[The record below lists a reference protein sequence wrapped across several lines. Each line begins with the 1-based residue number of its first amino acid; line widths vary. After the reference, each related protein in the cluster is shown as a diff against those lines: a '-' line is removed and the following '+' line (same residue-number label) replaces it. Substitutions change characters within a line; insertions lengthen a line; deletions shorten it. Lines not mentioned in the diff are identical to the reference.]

1 MKWMQMAKRTLA
13 TGAVLL
19 TIAAA
24 AKPVKAQSLSADT
37 IALFPKDV
45 GEFAYADLKKA
56 RTMKW
61 YPALQEQMLPERFKQ
76 FEKFLA
82 SAGVDPNTQVNELAW
97 GLVAQSM
104 AKPDD
109 PNAPAPA
116 TATAAAPG
124 AKPAAPVTASTA
136 GAVPASEEIVGIAL
150 GNYNPDST
158 EAYFKQQ
165 KLPTAK
171 VREFTLY
178 AFGSGAGANDLF
190 FFFIDGSKAAFGH
203 RDVLEKMIDIRYGG
217 QDGLMRND
225 AVFSLINEA
234 NGSGIVWAVLDPAY
248 TRLAMG
254 QLAPEVQQFPEAQKL
269 VQRMKSMIISAD
281 ASSGL
286 QGKFQ
291 AICGSTDDANTL
303 AQLMSAGLLYKKYQA
318 AKDNPDLGQLLDQ
331 TNVTPSGDRVVIRM
345 NVSDDQMAALI
356 RKNTFAFKM

>member
-1 MKWMQMAKRTLA
+1 MKWMEIAKRTLA
-13 TGAVLL
+13 AGAVFL
-19 TIAAA
+19 TVAAA
-24 AKPVKAQSLSADT
+24 ARPVKAQSLGADT
-37 IALFPKDV
+37 IALFPKEV

-61 YPALQEQMLPERFKQ
+61 YPALQEQMLPDRFKQ

-97 GLVAQSM
+97 GLVAESM

-109 PNAPAPA
+109 PNAATPSATPAPGTKPPA
-116 TATAAAPG
+116 TATA
-124 AKPAAPVTASTA
+124 TAT
-136 GAVPASEEIVGIAL
+136 GGVPSSEEIVGIAL
-150 GNYNPDST
+150 GNYSPDST

-165 KLPTAK
+165 KLPTSK

-190 FFFIDGSKAAFGH
+190 FFFIDSSKAAFGH

-217 QDGLMRND
+217 QDGLMRNE
-225 AVFSLINEA
+225 ALYPLINEA

-291 AICGSTDDANTL
+291 AVCGSTEDANTL
-303 AQLMSAGLLYKKYQA
+303 SQLMSAGLLYKKYQA

-331 TNVTPSGDRVVIRM
+331 TNVTPSGDRVVIKM
-345 NVSDDQMAALI
+345 NVSDDQMTALI
-356 RKNTFAFKM
+356 RKNTFALKM